1 MGRTRRQ
8 VEDEE
13 EQINQASASW
23 ARPKAEITE
32 EQYHEFY
39 KHVAHDF
46 EPPLAYTHARVEG
59 RQEFTQLFF
68 IPQRAPFDLWDRE
81 RRRGIKLYVR
91 RVFIMDDAEQLLPP
105 YLRFVRGIVD
115 SSDLPLNV
123 SREILQQSRDVQTIR
138 NASVKRVL
146 GLIEDLAQNQAEKFT
161 TFWKEFGRVLKE
173 GVADDAGNRERI
185 AKLLRFASTKG
196 ETGEQTVSLSEYVG
210 RMKEGQDAIYYIT
223 ADSYPAARN
232 SPHLEIFRKLGVE
245 VLLMYDRVDEWVMSL
260 LTEFDGKPLQSVA
273 KGGLD
278 VGKLGGEAGTPEQE
292 KAADEHKGL
301 VDRMQGVL
309 EDRASAVR
317 VTSRLTDSPSCLVS
331 DEHGMGTHLERL
343 LKAAGQPV
351 PGSKPILEINPHHP
365 IVQRLKEETDDRRFS
380 DWSHILFDQALLAE
394 GGQLDDPASFVKRLN
409 EVMLTLAG
417 RSSRIWTP

>member
-1 MGRTRRQ
+1 M
-8 VEDEE
+8 
-13 EQINQASASW
+13 
-23 ARPKAEITE
+23 
-32 EQYHEFY
+32 
-39 KHVAHDF
+39 
-46 EPPLAYTHARVEG
+46 
-59 RQEFTQLFF
+59 
-68 IPQRAPFDLWDRE
+68 
-81 RRRGIKLYVR
+81 
-91 RVFIMDDAEQLLPP
+91 
-105 YLRFVRGIVD
+105 
-115 SSDLPLNV
+115 
-123 SREILQQSRDVQTIR
+123 
-138 NASVKRVL
+138 
-146 GLIEDLAQNQAEKFT
+146 
-161 TFWKEFGRVLKE
+161 LKE

-245 VLLMYDRVDEWVMSL
+245 VLLMYDRVDEWVMTL

-331 DEHGMGTHLERL
+331 DEHGMGTHLERM